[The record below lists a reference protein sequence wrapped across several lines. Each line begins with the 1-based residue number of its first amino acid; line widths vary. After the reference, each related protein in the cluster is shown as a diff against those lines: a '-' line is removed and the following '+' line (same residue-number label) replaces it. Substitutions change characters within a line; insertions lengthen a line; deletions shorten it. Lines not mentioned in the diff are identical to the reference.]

1 MTNAYDFNIVF
12 PSVKIIEDE
21 VNPHRKQFVIEP
33 LENGFGI
40 TVGNTLRRIALSTLP
55 GGAVRKIKI
64 AGVAHE
70 FDTIDGAHD
79 EVTAVVLAVKELNL
93 RIDNQDEEVTLRLQ
107 GNQKGD
113 LLAGDIEC
121 PEGVEIIN
129 KDLRIVTL
137 TEDVNFEMELVAT
150 KGRGYKLSEENRNK
164 EKKAN
169 EIYVDSIFT
178 PVEKFSYEVT
188 DTRVGDKTN
197 YDKLIVDI
205 ETNGMLTPE
214 EAMSYS
220 AHIMKEHMLLLE
232 NLEETINKSIVFN
245 EAAQA
250 ILAEE
255 EEENQEEET
264 SIETLDI
271 SNRAYNGLKRANI
284 NTIEELAKRTKKE
297 ISGLDNIGSKTVDEI
312 EQQLTDLGIKFRE
325 E

>member
-1 MTNAYDFNIVF
+1 MMNAYDFNIVF
-12 PSVKIIEDE
+12 PSVKIIDDE
-21 VNPHRKQFVIEP
+21 TNPHRKQFVIEP

-40 TVGNTLRRIALSTLP
+40 TVGNALRRIALSTLP
-55 GGAVRKIKI
+55 GGAVKKIKI

-70 FDTIDGAHD
+70 FDTINGARD
-79 EVTAVVLAVKELNL
+79 EVTSVVLAVKDLNI
-93 RIDNQDEEVTLRLQ
+93 RIDNQEEEVTLRLF
-107 GNQKGD
+107 GNKKGD

-129 KDLRIVTL
+129 KDLRLVTL
-137 TEDVNFEMELVAT
+137 TEDVDFEMEILAS
-150 KGRGYKLSEENRNK
+150 KGRGYILAEENRNK

-178 PVEKFSYEVT
+178 PVERFSYEVT

-197 YDKLIVDI
+197 YDKLIIDI

-214 EAMSYS
+214 EAISYS
-220 AHIMKEHMLLLE
+220 AHIMKEHTLLLE

-250 ILAEE
+250 ALVEE
-255 EEENQEEET
+255 SEESQEEET

-284 NTIEELAKRTKKE
+284 NTIEELAKHSKKE

>member
-1 MTNAYDFNIVF
+1 MMNTYDFNIVF
-12 PSVKIIEDE
+12 PSVKIIDDE
-21 VNPHRKQFVIEP
+21 TNPHRKQFVIEP

-40 TVGNTLRRIALSTLP
+40 TVGNALRRIALSTLP
-55 GGAVRKIKI
+55 GGAVKKIKI
-64 AGVAHE
+64 SGVAHE
-70 FDTIDGAHD
+70 FDTIEGARD
-79 EVTAVVLAVKELNL
+79 EVTSVVLAVKDLNI
-93 RIDNQDEEVTLRLQ
+93 RINNQDEEVTLRLK
-107 GNQKGD
+107 GNKKGD
-113 LLAGDIEC
+113 LTAGDIEC

-137 TEDVNFEMELVAT
+137 TEDVDFEMELLAA
-150 KGRGYKLSEENRNK
+150 KGRGYVLSEENRNK

-178 PVEKFSYEVT
+178 PVERFSYEVT

-197 YDKLIVDI
+197 YDKLIIDI

-214 EAMSYS
+214 EAISYS
-220 AHIMKEHMLLLE
+220 AHIMKEHTLLLE

-250 ILAEE
+250 ALAEE
-255 EEENQEEET
+255 TEESQEEET

-284 NTIEELAKRTKKE
+284 NTIEELAKHSKKE

>member
-1 MTNAYDFNIVF
+1 MMNTYDFNIVF

-21 VNPHRKQFVIEP
+21 TNPHRKQFVIEP

-40 TVGNTLRRIALSTLP
+40 TVGNALRRIALSTLP
-55 GGAVRKIKI
+55 GGAVKKIKI

-70 FDTIDGAHD
+70 FDTINGARD
-79 EVTAVVLAVKELNL
+79 EVTSVVLAVKDLNV
-93 RIDNQDEEVTLRLQ
+93 RISNQEEEVTLRLS
-107 GNQKGD
+107 GNKKGD

-137 TEDVNFEMELVAT
+137 TEDVDFEMELLVA
-150 KGRGYKLSEENRNK
+150 KGRGYVLAEENRNK

-178 PVEKFSYEVT
+178 PVERFSYEVT

-197 YDKLIVDI
+197 YDKLIIDI

-214 EAMSYS
+214 EAISYS
-220 AHIMKEHMLLLE
+220 AHIMKEHTLLLE

-250 ILAEE
+250 ALAEE
-255 EEENQEEET
+255 TDESKEEET

-284 NTIEELAKRTKKE
+284 NTIEELAKHSKKE

>member
-1 MTNAYDFNIVF
+1 MNTYDFNIVF
-12 PSVKIIEDE
+12 PSVKIIDDE
-21 VNPHRKQFVIEP
+21 TNAHRKQFVIEP

-40 TVGNTLRRIALSTLP
+40 TVGNALRRIALSTLP
-55 GGAVRKIKI
+55 GGAVKKIKI

-70 FDTIDGAHD
+70 FDTIDGARD
-79 EVTAVVLAVKELNL
+79 EVTSVVLAVKDLNI
-93 RIDNQDEEVTLRLQ
+93 RINNQDEEVTLRLK
-107 GNQKGD
+107 GNKQGD

-137 TEDVNFEMELVAT
+137 TEDVDFEMEILAA
-150 KGRGYKLSEENRNK
+150 KGRGYVLAEENRNK

-197 YDKLIVDI
+197 YDKLIIDI

-214 EAMSYS
+214 EAISYS
-220 AHIMKEHMLLLE
+220 AHIMKEHTLLLE

-250 ILAEE
+250 ALAEE
-255 EEENQEEET
+255 TEESKEEET

-284 NTIEELAKRTKKE
+284 NTIEELAKHSKKE

-312 EQQLTDLGIKFRE
+312 EQQLTDLGINFRE

>member
-1 MTNAYDFNIVF
+1 MNTYDFNIVF
-12 PSVKIIEDE
+12 PSVKIIDDE
-21 VNPHRKQFVIEP
+21 TNPHRKQFVIEP

-40 TVGNTLRRIALSTLP
+40 TVGNALRRIALSTLP
-55 GGAVRKIKI
+55 GGAVKKIKI

-70 FDTIDGAHD
+70 FDTIKGARD
-79 EVTAVVLAVKELNL
+79 EVTSVVLAVKELNI
-93 RIDNQDEEVTLRLQ
+93 RIDNQEDEVTLRLA
-107 GNQKGD
+107 GNKKGD

-129 KDLRIVTL
+129 KDLRLVTL
-137 TEDVNFEMELVAT
+137 TEDVDFEMEILAV
-150 KGRGYKLSEENRNK
+150 KGRGYVLAEENRNK

-178 PVEKFSYEVT
+178 PVERFSYEVT

-197 YDKLIVDI
+197 YDKLIIDI

-214 EAMSYS
+214 EAISYS
-220 AHIMKEHMLLLE
+220 AHIMKEHTLLLE

-250 ILAEE
+250 ALVEE
-255 EEENQEEET
+255 TVESQEEET

-284 NTIEELAKRTKKE
+284 NTIEELAKHSKKE

>member
-1 MTNAYDFNIVF
+1 MMNAYDFNIVF
-12 PSVKIIEDE
+12 PSVKIIDDE
-21 VNPHRKQFVIEP
+21 TNPHRKQFVIEP

-40 TVGNTLRRIALSTLP
+40 TVGNALRRIALSTLP
-55 GGAVRKIKI
+55 GGAVKKIKI
-64 AGVAHE
+64 NGVAHE
-70 FDTIDGAHD
+70 FDTIEGARD
-79 EVTAVVLAVKELNL
+79 EVTSVVLAVKELNV
-93 RIDNQDEEVTLRLQ
+93 RIDNQDEEVTLRLT
-107 GNQKGD
+107 GNKKGD
-113 LLAGDIEC
+113 LLAGDIVC
-121 PEGVEIIN
+121 PEGVEVIN

-137 TEDVNFEMELVAT
+137 TEDVDFEMELLVS
-150 KGRGYKLSEENRNK
+150 KGRGYVLAEENRNK

-178 PVEKFSYEVT
+178 PVERFSYEVT

-197 YDKLIVDI
+197 YDKLIIDI

-214 EAMSYS
+214 EAISYS
-220 AHIMKEHMLLLE
+220 AHIMKEHTLLLE

-250 ILAEE
+250 ALAEE
-255 EEENQEEET
+255 TEESKEEET

-284 NTIEELAKRTKKE
+284 NTIEELSKHSKKE

>member
-1 MTNAYDFNIVF
+1 MMNTYDFNIVF
-12 PSVKIIEDE
+12 PSVKIIDDE
-21 VNPHRKQFVIEP
+21 NNPHRKQFVIEP

-40 TVGNTLRRIALSTLP
+40 TVGNALRRIALSTLP
-55 GGAVRKIKI
+55 GGAVKKIKI

-70 FDTIDGAHD
+70 FDSIKGARD
-79 EVTAVVLAVKELNL
+79 EVTNVVLAVKDLNV
-93 RIDNQDEEVTLRLQ
+93 RIDNQDDEVTLNLK
-107 GNQKGD
+107 GNKKGD
-113 LLAGDIEC
+113 LLAGDIIC

-137 TEDVNFEMELVAT
+137 TEDVDFEMEIVVA
-150 KGRGYKLSEENRNK
+150 KGRGYVLAEENRNK

-178 PVEKFSYEVT
+178 PVERFSYEVT

-197 YDKLIVDI
+197 YDKLIIDI

-214 EAMSYS
+214 EAISYS
-220 AHIMKEHMLLLE
+220 AHIMKEHTLLLE

-250 ILAEE
+250 ALVEE
-255 EEENQEEET
+255 TQESQEEET

-284 NTIEELAKRTKKE
+284 NTIEELAKHSKKE

-312 EQQLTDLGIKFRE
+312 EQQLTDLGIKFRDE
-325 E
+325 

>member
-1 MTNAYDFNIVF
+1 MMNAYDFNIVF
-12 PSVKIIEDE
+12 PCVKIINDDE
-21 VNPHRKQFVIEP
+21 NPHRKQFIIEP

-40 TVGNTLRRIALSTLP
+40 TVGNALRRIALSTLP
-55 GGAVRKIKI
+55 GGAVKKIKI
-64 AGVAHE
+64 ADVAHE
-70 FDTIDGAHD
+70 FDTIKGARD
-79 EVTAVVLAVKELNL
+79 EVTSVVLAIKDLNL
-93 RIDNQDEEVTLRLQ
+93 RINNQEEEVVLRLKS
-107 GNQKGD
+107 NKKGE
-113 LLAGDIEC
+113 LFASDIEC

-129 KDLRIVTL
+129 KDLRIITL
-137 TEDVNFEMELVAT
+137 TEDIDFDMEIVAT
-150 KGRGYKLSEENRNK
+150 KGRGYVLAEENRNK

-197 YDKLIVDI
+197 YDKLIIDI

-214 EAMSYS
+214 EAISYS
-220 AHIMKEHMLLLE
+220 AHIMKEHTLLLE

-245 EAAQA
+245 EVVQAA
-250 ILAEE
+250 LEE
-255 EEENQEEET
+255 DSSESHEEET

-284 NTIEELAKRTKKE
+284 NTIEELAKHSKKE
-297 ISGLDNIGSKTVDEI
+297 ISGLDNIGSKTVGEI

>member
-1 MTNAYDFNIVF
+1 MNTYDFNIVF
-12 PSVKIIEDE
+12 PSVKIIDDE
-21 VNPHRKQFVIEP
+21 NNPHRKQFVIEP

-40 TVGNTLRRIALSTLP
+40 TVGNALRRIALSTLP
-55 GGAVRKIKI
+55 GGAVKKIKI

-70 FDTIDGAHD
+70 FDSIKGARD
-79 EVTAVVLAVKELNL
+79 EVTNVVLAVKDLNV
-93 RIDNQDEEVTLRLQ
+93 RIDNQDDEVTLNLK
-107 GNQKGD
+107 GNKKGD
-113 LLAGDIEC
+113 LLAGDIIC

-137 TEDVNFEMELVAT
+137 TEDVDFEMEIVVA
-150 KGRGYKLSEENRNK
+150 KGRGYVLAEENRNK

-178 PVEKFSYEVT
+178 PVERFSYEVT

-197 YDKLIVDI
+197 YDKLIIDI

-214 EAMSYS
+214 EAISYS
-220 AHIMKEHMLLLE
+220 AHIMKEHTLLLE

-250 ILAEE
+250 ALVEE
-255 EEENQEEET
+255 TQESQEEET

-284 NTIEELAKRTKKE
+284 NTIEELAKHSKKE

-312 EQQLTDLGIKFRE
+312 EQQLTDLGIKFRDE
-325 E
+325 

>member
-1 MTNAYDFNIVF
+1 MMNAYDFNIVF
-12 PSVKIIEDE
+12 PSVKIIDDE
-21 VNPHRKQFVIEP
+21 TNPHRKQFVIEP

-40 TVGNTLRRIALSTLP
+40 TVGNALRRIALSTLP
-55 GGAVRKIKI
+55 GGAVKKIKI
-64 AGVAHE
+64 NGVAHE
-70 FDTIDGAHD
+70 FDTIEGARD
-79 EVTAVVLAVKELNL
+79 EVTSVVLAVKELNV
-93 RIDNQDEEVTLRLQ
+93 RIDNQDEEVTLRLT
-107 GNQKGD
+107 GNKKGD

-121 PEGVEIIN
+121 PEGVEVIN

-137 TEDVNFEMELVAT
+137 TEDVDFEMELLVS
-150 KGRGYKLSEENRNK
+150 KGRGYVLAEENRNK

-178 PVEKFSYEVT
+178 PVERFSYEVT

-197 YDKLIVDI
+197 YDKLIIDI

-214 EAMSYS
+214 EAISYS
-220 AHIMKEHMLLLE
+220 AHIMKEHTLLLE

-250 ILAEE
+250 ALAEE
-255 EEENQEEET
+255 TEESKEEET

-284 NTIEELAKRTKKE
+284 NTIEELSKHSKKE

>member
-1 MTNAYDFNIVF
+1 MNAYDFNIVF
-12 PSVKIIEDE
+12 PSVKIIDDE
-21 VNPHRKQFVIEP
+21 TNPHRKQFVIEP

-40 TVGNTLRRIALSTLP
+40 TVGNALRRIALSTLP
-55 GGAVRKIKI
+55 GGAVKKIKI
-64 AGVAHE
+64 NGVAHE
-70 FDTIDGAHD
+70 FDTIEGARD
-79 EVTAVVLAVKELNL
+79 EVTSVVLAVKELNV
-93 RIDNQDEEVTLRLQ
+93 RIDNQDEEVTLRLT
-107 GNQKGD
+107 GNKKGD

-121 PEGVEIIN
+121 PEGVEVIN

-137 TEDVNFEMELVAT
+137 TEDVDFEMELLVS
-150 KGRGYKLSEENRNK
+150 KGRGYVLAEENRNK

-178 PVEKFSYEVT
+178 PVERFSYEVT

-197 YDKLIVDI
+197 YDKLIIDI

-214 EAMSYS
+214 EAISYS
-220 AHIMKEHMLLLE
+220 AHIMKEHTLLLE

-250 ILAEE
+250 ALAEE
-255 EEENQEEET
+255 TEESKEEET

-284 NTIEELAKRTKKE
+284 NTIEELSKHSKKE

>member
-1 MTNAYDFNIVF
+1 MMNAYDFNIVF
-12 PSVKIIEDE
+12 PSVKIIDDE
-21 VNPHRKQFVIEP
+21 TNPHRKQFVIEP

-40 TVGNTLRRIALSTLP
+40 TVGNALRRIALSTLP
-55 GGAVRKIKI
+55 GGAVKKIKI
-64 AGVAHE
+64 NGVAHE
-70 FDTIDGAHD
+70 FDTIEGARD
-79 EVTAVVLAVKELNL
+79 EVTSVVLAVKELNV
-93 RIDNQDEEVTLRLQ
+93 RIDNQDEEVTLRLT
-107 GNQKGD
+107 GNKKGD

-121 PEGVEIIN
+121 PEGVEVIN

-137 TEDVNFEMELVAT
+137 TEDVDFEMELLVS
-150 KGRGYKLSEENRNK
+150 KGRGYVLAEENRNK

-178 PVEKFSYEVT
+178 PVERFSYEVT

-197 YDKLIVDI
+197 YDKLTIDI

-214 EAMSYS
+214 EAISYS
-220 AHIMKEHMLLLE
+220 AHIMKEHTLLLE

-250 ILAEE
+250 ALAEE
-255 EEENQEEET
+255 TEESKEEET

-284 NTIEELAKRTKKE
+284 NTIEELSKHSKKE

>member
-1 MTNAYDFNIVF
+1 MNTYDFNIVF
-12 PSVKIIEDE
+12 PSVKIIDDE
-21 VNPHRKQFVIEP
+21 TNPHRKQFVIEP

-40 TVGNTLRRIALSTLP
+40 TVGNALRRIALSTLP
-55 GGAVRKIKI
+55 GGAVKKIKI

-70 FDTIDGAHD
+70 FDTINGARD
-79 EVTAVVLAVKELNL
+79 EVTSVVLAVKELNI
-93 RIDNQDEEVTLRLQ
+93 RIDNQEDEVTLRLK
-107 GNQKGD
+107 GNKQGD

-129 KDLRIVTL
+129 KDLRLVTL
-137 TEDVNFEMELVAT
+137 TEDVDFEMEILAV
-150 KGRGYKLSEENRNK
+150 KGRGYVLAEENRNK

-197 YDKLIVDI
+197 YDKLIIDI

-214 EAMSYS
+214 EAISYS
-220 AHIMKEHMLLLE
+220 AHIMKEHTLLLE

-250 ILAEE
+250 ALVEE
-255 EEENQEEET
+255 TEESQEEET

-284 NTIEELAKRTKKE
+284 NTIEELAKHSKKE

>member
-1 MTNAYDFNIVF
+1 MMNTYDFNIVF
-12 PSVKIIEDE
+12 PSVKIIDDE
-21 VNPHRKQFVIEP
+21 NNPHRKQFVIEP

-40 TVGNTLRRIALSTLP
+40 TVGNALRRIALSTLP
-55 GGAVRKIKI
+55 GGAVKKIKI

-70 FDTIDGAHD
+70 FDSIKGARD
-79 EVTAVVLAVKELNL
+79 EVTNVVLAVKDLNV
-93 RIDNQDEEVTLRLQ
+93 RIDNQDDEVTLNLK
-107 GNQKGD
+107 GNKKGD
-113 LLAGDIEC
+113 LLAGDIIC

-137 TEDVNFEMELVAT
+137 TEDVDFEMEIVVA
-150 KGRGYKLSEENRNK
+150 KGRGYVLAEENRNK

-178 PVEKFSYEVT
+178 PVERFSYEVT

-197 YDKLIVDI
+197 YDKLIIDI

-214 EAMSYS
+214 EAISYS
-220 AHIMKEHMLLLE
+220 AHIMKEHTLLLE

-250 ILAEE
+250 ALVEE
-255 EEENQEEET
+255 TQENQEEET

-284 NTIEELAKRTKKE
+284 NTIEELAKHSKKE

-312 EQQLTDLGIKFRE
+312 EQQLTDLGIKFRDE
-325 E
+325 

>member
-1 MTNAYDFNIVF
+1 MNTYDFNIVF
-12 PSVKIIEDE
+12 PSVKIIDDE
-21 VNPHRKQFVIEP
+21 TNPHRKQFVIEP

-40 TVGNTLRRIALSTLP
+40 TVGNALRRIALSTLP
-55 GGAVRKIKI
+55 GGAVKKIKI

-70 FDTIDGAHD
+70 FDTINGARD
-79 EVTAVVLAVKELNL
+79 EVTSVVLAVKDLNI
-93 RIDNQDEEVTLRLQ
+93 RISNQEDEVTLRLK
-107 GNQKGD
+107 GNKQGD

-129 KDLRIVTL
+129 KDLRLVTL
-137 TEDVNFEMELVAT
+137 TEDVDFEMEILAV
-150 KGRGYKLSEENRNK
+150 KGRGYVLAEENRNK

-197 YDKLIVDI
+197 YDKLIIDI

-214 EAMSYS
+214 EAISYS
-220 AHIMKEHMLLLE
+220 AHIMKEHTLLLE

-250 ILAEE
+250 ALVEE
-255 EEENQEEET
+255 TEESLEEET

-284 NTIEELAKRTKKE
+284 NTIEELAKHSKKE

>member
-1 MTNAYDFNIVF
+1 MMNTYDFNIVF
-12 PSVKIIEDE
+12 PSVKIIDDE
-21 VNPHRKQFVIEP
+21 NNPHRKQFVIEP

-40 TVGNTLRRIALSTLP
+40 TVGNALRRIALSTLP
-55 GGAVRKIKI
+55 GGAVKKIKI

-70 FDTIDGAHD
+70 FDSIKGARD
-79 EVTAVVLAVKELNL
+79 EVTNVVLAVKDLNV
-93 RIDNQDEEVTLRLQ
+93 RIDNQDDEVTLNLK
-107 GNQKGD
+107 GNKKGD
-113 LLAGDIEC
+113 LLAGDIIC

-137 TEDVNFEMELVAT
+137 TEDVDYEMEIVVA
-150 KGRGYKLSEENRNK
+150 KGRGYVLAEENRNK

-178 PVEKFSYEVT
+178 PVERFSYEVT

-197 YDKLIVDI
+197 YDKLIIDI

-214 EAMSYS
+214 EAISYS
-220 AHIMKEHMLLLE
+220 AHIMKEHTLLLE

-250 ILAEE
+250 ALVEE
-255 EEENQEEET
+255 TQESQEEET

-284 NTIEELAKRTKKE
+284 NTIEELAKHSKKE

-312 EQQLTDLGIKFRE
+312 EQQLTDLGIKFRDE
-325 E
+325 